1 MPRSTRGHAGA
12 FNQDDCIGVGVCV
25 FQDPASFIK
34 VIVGYVE
41 DALETHALTLALLG
55 TVFDVG
61 PVLGPFLAPLKWQPT
76 ALTDLG
82 LEPVLGLGYWGHVPT
97 LIGTRLFEGAGSLDL

>member
-1 MPRSTRGHAGA
+1 MPRSTGGHACA
-12 FNQDDCIGVGVCV
+12 FNQHDCIGVGVCV
-25 FQDPASFIK
+25 FQNPASFIK

-41 DALETHALTLALLG
+41 DALEAHELTLALLG

-61 PVLGPFLAPLKWQPT
+61 PVLGPFFTPLEGQAA

-82 LEPVLGLGYWGHVPT
+82 FKPVLGLGYRRHVST
-97 LIGTRLFEGAGSLDL
+97 LSQCRGSLNR

>member
-1 MPRSTRGHAGA
+1 
-12 FNQDDCIGVGVCV
+12 
-25 FQDPASFIK
+25 

-41 DALETHALTLALLG
+41 DALDTHALTLALLG

-61 PVLGPFLAPLKWQPT
+61 PVLGPFFTPLKWQSA

-82 LEPVLGLGYWGHVPT
+82 LKPVLGLGYWGHVPT
-97 LIGTRLFEGAGSLDL
+97 LIGPPVFEGAGSLDL